1 MKMKQKKTFELSSIK
16 KYKQYERMLWLLLP
30 AFFLLILLDCLGN
43 DEIRCASN
51 FTELIPGILCIAL
64 YGAIILFAIPFFVGK
79 ILIGTRRKMRIQNC
93 TITSKAD
100 FEYYRD
106 KLEGVSPAEISLLT
120 DLEIE
125 QKKDMAA
132 SILQCEN
139 LGLIEEDADHIY
151 YTTRKYDNCTN
162 LRDSDRYLIEHLL
175 DGTFDRQNDMQWK
188 ELATK
193 EAVEDG
199 YITIS
204 KWTPPKEKAVSKGKI
219 WSWKIVRILL
229 IIVWWCWLFNA
240 MPRMEACMEVF
251 QQSLE
256 VMSVGELSVWTDG
269 IFAHPGILL
278 GGVEGILLF
287 VFGMY
292 IICHRPGEGK
302 TIPRENKVALIAI
315 VSMMCLVMIAA
326 PFLMAF
332 DEFIDFDKNAAS
344 SMALLVGMVH
354 EHPSLM
360 IAGILGVAAF
370 LSIMYMVSYVI
381 AWISP
386 AGTSILKDYF
396 TKKIKRTDYGNQMA
410 ECVYGMKNF
419 IHDYSNLSEAD
430 RRQVVL
436 WEDYLVYAV
445 VLEENEKIIR
455 EIMNTRREAL

>member
-1 MKMKQKKTFELSSIK
+1 MKEHT
-16 KYKQYERMLWLLLP
+16 
-30 AFFLLILLDCLGN
+30 
-43 DEIRCASN
+43 
-51 FTELIPGILCIAL
+51 
-64 YGAIILFAIPFFVGK
+64 
-79 ILIGTRRKMRIQNC
+79 
-93 TITSKAD
+93 
-100 FEYYRD
+100 
-106 KLEGVSPAEISLLT
+106 LT
-120 DLEIE
+120 
-125 QKKDMAA
+125 
-132 SILQCEN
+132 
-139 LGLIEEDADHIY
+139 
-151 YTTRKYDNCTN
+151 
-162 LRDSDRYLIEHLL
+162 
-175 DGTFDRQNDMQWK
+175 
-188 ELATK
+188 
-193 EAVEDG
+193 
-199 YITIS
+199 
-204 KWTPPKEKAVSKGKI
+204 KG
-219 WSWKIVRILL
+219 
-229 IIVWWCWLFNA
+229 
-240 MPRMEACMEVF
+240 
-251 QQSLE
+251 
-256 VMSVGELSVWTDG
+256 SVGR
-269 IFAHPGILL
+269 
-278 GGVEGILLF
+278 GILLF